1 MKVAF
6 HSPLAWE
13 ESGIPKSQLV
23 ADQHKQSLEAHWHS
37 TSLKTSVMKANQK
50 KRLTFGNLIAS
61 VYSACGHRRARAIV
75 RFAVNAQ
82 VVVFRGQR
90 RFVIS

>member
-1 MKVAF
+1 MTTTPQIIEDFVNTEYKVGIMKTN
-6 HSPLAWE
+6 
-13 ESGIPKSQLV
+13 
-23 ADQHKQSLEAHWHS
+23 HK
-37 TSLKTSVMKANQK
+37 KT
-50 KRLTFGNLIAS
+50 LTFGELIES
-61 VYSACGHRRARAIV
+61 VYSACSHRRARAIV

>member
-1 MKVAF
+1 MKTN
-6 HSPLAWE
+6 
-13 ESGIPKSQLV
+13 
-23 ADQHKQSLEAHWHS
+23 HK
-37 TSLKTSVMKANQK
+37 KT
-50 KRLTFGNLIAS
+50 LTFGELIES

>member
-1 MKVAF
+1 MGSETSHSHAS
-6 HSPLAWE
+6 SPL
-13 ESGIPKSQLV
+13 SKRKVGMMKTN
-23 ADQHKQSLEAHWHS
+23 HK
-37 TSLKTSVMKANQK
+37 KT
-50 KRLTFGNLIAS
+50 LTFGELIES
-61 VYSACGHRRARAIV
+61 VYSACSHRRARAIV

>member
-1 MKVAF
+1 MGSETSHSHAS
-6 HSPLAWE
+6 SPL
-13 ESGIPKSQLV
+13 SKRKVGIMKTN
-23 ADQHKQSLEAHWHS
+23 HK
-37 TSLKTSVMKANQK
+37 KT
-50 KRLTFGNLIAS
+50 LTFGELIES
-61 VYSACGHRRARAIV
+61 VYSACSHRRARAFV

>member
-1 MKVAF
+1 MGSETSHSHAS
-6 HSPLAWE
+6 SPL
-13 ESGIPKSQLV
+13 SKRKVGIMKTN
-23 ADQHKQSLEAHWHS
+23 HK
-37 TSLKTSVMKANQK
+37 KT
-50 KRLTFGNLIAS
+50 LTFGELIES
-61 VYSACGHRRARAIV
+61 VYSACSHRRARAIV

>member
-1 MKVAF
+1 MGSETSHSHAS
-6 HSPLAWE
+6 SPL
-13 ESGIPKSQLV
+13 SKRKVGIMKTN
-23 ADQHKQSLEAHWHS
+23 HK
-37 TSLKTSVMKANQK
+37 KT
-50 KRLTFGNLIAS
+50 LTFGELIES
-61 VYSACGHRRARAIV
+61 VYGACSHRRARAIM